1 MPVFA
6 ELSQGTGWF
15 YLPLRSALLRWYGGL
30 VRDDVRCPRV
40 RTNLRGE
47 DGKMKPRDLR
57 KAAPY
62 LGALL
67 LVAIVFYVV
76 RSLL

>member
-1 MPVFA
+1 MVLFTATERP
-6 ELSQGTGWF
+6 SN
-15 YLPLRSALLRWYGGL
+15 RRCLLRGEY
-30 VRDDVRCPRV
+30 PRV
-40 RTNLRGE
+40 REDLCGK
-47 DGKMKPRDLR
+47 DGKMKPRDLK

>member
-1 MPVFA
+1 
-6 ELSQGTGWF
+6 
-15 YLPLRSALLRWYGGL
+15 
-30 VRDDVRCPRV
+30 
-40 RTNLRGE
+40 
-47 DGKMKPRDLR
+47 MKPRDLK

>member
-1 MPVFA
+1 
-6 ELSQGTGWF
+6 
-15 YLPLRSALLRWYGGL
+15 LLKRERYPG
-30 VRDDVRCPRV
+30 VRED
-40 RTNLRGE
+40 LHGE
-47 DGKMKPRDLR
+47 DVKMNPRDLK
-57 KAAPY
+57 KAAPF

>member
-1 MPVFA
+1 MEF
-6 ELSQGTGWF
+6 
-15 YLPLRSALLRWYGGL
+15 WYG
-30 VRDDVRCPRV
+30 VRYPRV
-40 RTNLRGE
+40 REDLCGE
-47 DGKMKPRDLR
+47 GVNMNPRDLK

-76 RSLL
+76 RSLQ

>member
-1 MPVFA
+1 MA
-6 ELSQGTGWF
+6 MEACLG
-15 YLPLRSALLRWYGGL
+15 
-30 VRDDVRCPRV
+30 VRYPRV
-40 RTNLRGE
+40 REDLCGK
-47 DGKMKPRDLR
+47 DGKMKPRDLK

>member
-1 MPVFA
+1 LVY
-6 ELSQGTGWF
+6 S
-15 YLPLRSALLRWYGGL
+15 LLRRAPLTGDGGL
-30 VRDDVRCPRV
+30 LKREGYPRA
-40 RTNLRGE
+40 REDLCGK
-47 DGKMKPRDLR
+47 DGKMKPSDLK

-67 LVAIVFYVV
+67 LVAVVFYVV